1 MDSEARHPD
10 VLVVYATHKLVG
22 CCWNGADTGDET
34 TRRAHAV
41 DLQVDNVKAH
51 IEIFGDVPLGTC
63 ANPQLCQL
71 LSQPTFATARLP
83 TPVPEPCSEQRMA
96 LAWPLYFTFV

>member
-41 DLQVDNVKAH
+41 DLQVGNVKAH

-63 ANPQLCQL
+63 ANPPALPIVVAAHICHGKV
-71 LSQPTFATARLP
+71 ADAGARTL
-83 TPVPEPCSEQRMA
+83 Q
-96 LAWPLYFTFV
+96 

>member
-41 DLQVDNVKAH
+41 DLQVGNVKV
-51 IEIFGDVPLGTC
+51 GPYRNL
-63 ANPQLCQL
+63 
-71 LSQPTFATARLP
+71 
-83 TPVPEPCSEQRMA
+83 
-96 LAWPLYFTFV
+96 W